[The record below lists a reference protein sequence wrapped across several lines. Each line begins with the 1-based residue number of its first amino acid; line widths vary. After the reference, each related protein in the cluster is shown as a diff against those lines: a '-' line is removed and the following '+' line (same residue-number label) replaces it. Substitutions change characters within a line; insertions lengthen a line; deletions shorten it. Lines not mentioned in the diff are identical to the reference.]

1 MAEAIMG
8 NARFFRRSGPYPLGL
23 VTDTAGGTAEDLE
36 LLLEGVAPLQTA
48 GPSEV
53 SFLDNQRY
61 ASALD
66 QTLAGAVIVH
76 PDMAARVPTGTV
88 AILTIEPYAA
98 WARVA
103 ALFYPVPSVSPGIHP
118 SAIVAEGALVD
129 PSAEVGPLC
138 VIETG
143 AEIGPGCRIGPCAG
157 YRKRRDCRSRLPNRR
172 TCEFEPCAFGSA
184 RLRLSRRSDRTRRVR
199 IRLRQRRISHCPPAW
214 AGHS

>member
-1 MAEAIMG
+1 MVEATMG
-8 NARFFRRSGPYPLGL
+8 NARFFRRSGPYPLAL
-23 VTDTAGGTAEDLE
+23 VTNTARGIADDLE

-48 GPSEV
+48 GPNEV

-88 AILTIEPYAA
+88 AIQTTEPYAA

-118 SAIVAEGALVD
+118 SAIVAEGARVD
-129 PSAEVGPLC
+129 PSAEVGPLS
-138 VIETG
+138 VIR
-143 AEIGPGCRIGPCAG
+143 PG
-157 YRKRRDCRSRLPNRR
+157 
-172 TCEFEPCAFGSA
+172 
-184 RLRLSRRSDRTRRVR
+184 
-199 IRLRQRRISHCPPAW
+199 QR
-214 AGHS
+214 